1 MTTRPNAA
9 RYVTT
14 ALAIATIS
22 SFATV
27 VVPAHADVRAGV
39 TAWEAGDYA
48 RAVREWRPL
57 AVAGDADAQFNLA
70 QAYKLGRGVA
80 VDLVQSSVW
89 FRRAADQG
97 HLQAQDNLGLVLY
110 DMGQRAE
117 ALPYLQTSAERGEPR
132 TQFVMGAEL
141 FNGERIS
148 RDLPRAYAYMKRA
161 SDAGLQRA
169 AAALVQM
176 DGAIPLEQ
184 RREGLALA
192 AAMEASEGQARL
204 AAMTATAPPRASRP
218 ATIRPTEL
226 PPSQAGTTYSPPPIA
241 PAGASA
247 PPPLIN
253 PPAPRPAPAPVVV
266 AATPGQVID
275 VRTAEVPT
283 VTGAAVRA
291 PAPAA
296 PVTIPAVEGEYPGL
310 SASIGTSAAPAATQ
324 PPATPTRATP
334 APAPV
339 RTAAAPT
346 ATSAASPATGAW
358 RIQLGAFSTRARA
371 QTLWTSL
378 SARLPGASPDYVAA
392 GAVTRLQA
400 GPYATRA
407 AADRA
412 CAAVRP
418 AACFAVGR

>member
-14 ALAIATIS
+14 ALAIATLGSI
-22 SFATV
+22 ATV
-27 VVPAHADVRAGV
+27 IVPAHADVRAGV

-70 QAYKLGRGVA
+70 QAYKLGRGVS
-80 VDLVQSSVW
+80 VDLVQASVW

-117 ALPYLQTSAERGEPR
+117 ALPLLQQSAERGEPR

-176 DGAIPLEQ
+176 DAAIPLEQ

-204 AAMTATAPPRASRP
+204 AAMTATAPPRAARP
-218 ATIRPTEL
+218 ATIRPTDL

-241 PAGASA
+241 TAGASA
-247 PPPLIN
+247 PPPLTN
-253 PPAPRPAPAPVVV
+253 PPAPRPAPVAAPAPTPAPAPVRV
-266 AATPGQVID
+266 AATP
-275 VRTAEVPT
+275 P
-283 VTGAAVRA
+283 
-291 PAPAA
+291 A
-296 PVTIPAVEGEYPGL
+296 PVTVPVAVEGEYPGL
-310 SASIGTSAAPAATQ
+310 SASIGSN
-324 PPATPTRATP
+324 P
-334 APAPV
+334 APAPAPNRPTTAPTRAAPTPTPT
-339 RTAAAPT
+339 RTAAAP
-346 ATSAASPATGAW
+346 ATSPAAASGAW

-378 SARLPGASPDYVAA
+378 SGRLPGASPDYVAA

-400 GPYATRA
+400 GPYPNRA
-407 AADRA
+407 AAERA